1 MGAFSLIV
9 VINLLNR
16 ERRMSEFK
24 EVIGDLVTGG
34 LVTLVTESRIELA
47 PFLLKIVQSRQK
59 QKWMPIS
66 FCAVHHT
73 AQFYKNHMV
82 KIGISSSEIEFVD
95 LMRDDN
101 LETQE
106 NVVSKVRQA
115 CKGKVFICDNILL
128 LLPMLNF
135 NVKTLQKLLIQISEL
150 SQLAV
155 VGCTRE
161 PLFPEFQKF
170 LNFVRCRSDTCIEL
184 SVMSGS
190 TAAVGVDGKLVSK
203 SVVYDCNESNDGLS
217 LETIEKEC

>member
-16 ERRMSEFK
+16 KRRMSEFK
-24 EVIGDLVTGG
+24 EVISDLVPVG
-34 LVTLVTESRIELA
+34 LVTLFTESRIELA
-47 PFLLKIVQSRQK
+47 PFLLKIVQSQQK
-59 QKWMPIS
+59 QSGLSIC
-66 FCAVHHT
+66 FCAIHHT

-82 KIGISSSEIEFVD
+82 KIGISCSDIEFVD
-95 LMRDDN
+95 LMRDEN

-106 NVVSKVRQA
+106 NVVSKIRQA
-115 CKGKVFICDNILL
+115 CKGKVFICDNVLL

-135 NVKTLQKLLIQISEL
+135 NVKALQKLLIQISEL

-161 PLFPEFQKF
+161 PLIPEFQKF

-184 SVMSGS
+184 SVMIGS
-190 TAAVGVDGKLVSK
+190 TA
-203 SVVYDCNESNDGLS
+203 
-217 LETIEKEC
+217 